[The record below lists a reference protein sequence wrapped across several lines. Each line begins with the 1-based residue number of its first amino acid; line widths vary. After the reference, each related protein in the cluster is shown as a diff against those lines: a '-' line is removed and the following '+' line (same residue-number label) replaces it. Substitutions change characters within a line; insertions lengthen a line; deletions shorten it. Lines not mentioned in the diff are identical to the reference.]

1 MSTSVLS
8 SQPTLP
14 QKQDPFT
21 LMEEEVQNTM
31 ESFSFDH
38 PRRRDDQDLSEE
50 LSKLSFLLDDEEDE
64 EECYDDDETDEE
76 DEDEEEEFSF
86 VCNDGALLSPIAAED
101 VFRDGEIRPVFPLF
115 NRDLFLAA
123 VDGGLEDL
131 SLKRL
136 KQRLPATPQVYVEAN
151 CDPSLKASSSSA
163 GNEEIAGPCCQW
175 SSPEKKIAAEE
186 TPAAD
191 VCKKSNST
199 GFSKFLRF
207 KEFIHRSNSE
217 GRDAFVFFKPP
228 APAKGSE
235 KKPAMENRGTDGE
248 VKVKVPAEVKVKVAQ
263 KKKKK
268 SESALAHE
276 RFLRSKANDGRGR
289 RRSYLPYRPELVG
302 LFTNVNGGLTR
313 NVHPF

>member
-1 MSTSVLS
+1 
-8 SQPTLP
+8 
-14 QKQDPFT
+14 
-21 LMEEEVQNTM
+21 MEEEVQNEM
-31 ESFSFDH
+31 ESFSFED
-38 PRRRDDQDLSEE
+38 PRRRDDQDLSV
-50 LSKLSFLLDDEEDE
+50 KLSQLSCFLDDEEDE
-64 EECYDDDETDEE
+64 EECYDDDEIDEE
-76 DEDEEEEFSF
+76 DEDEDEEFSF

-131 SLKRL
+131 KLNRL

-151 CDPSLKASSSSA
+151 CDPSLKTSSSSA
-163 GNEEIAGPCCQW
+163 GKEEIAGPYCQW

-235 KKPAMENRGTDGE
+235 KKPATENRGTDGE
-248 VKVKVPAEVKVKVAQ
+248 VKVKVPGEVKVAQ

-276 RFLRSKANDGRGR
+276 RFLRSKASDGRGR